1 MGYSFI
7 MEKYNAGKIE
17 RKWRKRWA
25 AGRLSDSRL
34 KEKRYV
40 LDMFPYTSGEGLHV
54 GHVESYTATDIYS
67 RFLRMRGYN
76 VLHPQGWDA
85 FGLPAENYAIKT
97 GIHPAETIRKA
108 ISVFKRQIN
117 SMGFSYDW
125 EREINSSEPEYYKW
139 TQWFFLLL
147 YKNGLAYKQKA
158 RVNWCEKCQTVLANE
173 QAEGGKCERCES
185 PVIQKDLEQW
195 FFKITDF
202 IEDQNYKGRKI
213 KGLIGGLDDV
223 DWPDSTKQIQKNWIG
238 RSEGAMV
245 KFSLKSEKIGVEK
258 EIGIYTTRADTLF
271 GCSYFVLSPEHPLVG
286 EFRESI
292 SNWSEVEKYRIK
304 ARKKTE
310 LERTDLAKEKT
321 GVKLEGVL
329 AVNPVNGGE
338 IPVFIADY
346 VLADYGTG
354 AVMAVP
360 AHDQRDWEFA
370 TKYKLP
376 LVEVL
381 KGGDIK
387 KEAFVGDGP
396 HINSSFLNGLN
407 KEETTTKIVNW
418 LEKKKL
424 GGRAV
429 NYKIRDWLVSRQRY
443 WGAPIPI
450 IYCEKCGEVPVPEK
464 DLPVELPKDVDFM
477 PTGESPLKYSKKFQN
492 VKCPKC
498 GAAAKRES
506 DTMDTFVCSSWY
518 YLRYADPKNSKE
530 FASKKEL
537 KKWLP
542 VDFYIGGAD
551 HTVLHLLYSRFFTK
565 VLRKYGFVDFDEP
578 FLKLRHQ
585 GTILAENGTK
595 MSKSKGNVVNPDDIV
610 AEYGADIL
618 RLYEMFMG
626 PLEDAKPWNMK
637 GIIGIKRFLEKVW
650 SLGNKIGDGK
660 DHELEKLL
668 HKTIKKVT
676 EDIEEFKFN
685 TAISQLM
692 IFINEAGKNGGVSL
706 EIWKIFLILLAPFA
720 PHIAEELWERLG
732 EKKSIFLEKWPLYDA
747 KIIQEKNIRI
757 IIQINGKV
765 RDVIEVEAGISEK
778 EIEKMALS
786 RDKIQKW
793 LENKKPKKVIYI
805 PEKLI
810 NLVM

>member
-1 MGYSFI
+1 M
-7 MEKYNAGKIE
+7 
-17 RKWRKRWA
+17 
-25 AGRLSDSRL
+25 
-34 KEKRYV
+34 
-40 LDMFPYTSGEGLHV
+40 
-54 GHVESYTATDIYS
+54 GHVESYTATDIYA
-67 RFLRMRGYN
+67 RFSRMRGYN
-76 VLHPQGWDA
+76 VLYPQGWDA
-85 FGLPAENYAIKT
+85 FGLPAENYAIKM
-97 GIHPAETIRKA
+97 GIHPAETVKKA

-117 SMGFSYDW
+117 SLGFSYDW
-125 EREINSSEPEYYKW
+125 EREINSSEAEYYKW
-139 TQWFFLLL
+139 TQWFFLLF
-147 YKNGLAYKQKA
+147 YKNGLAYKKKA

-213 KGLIGGLDDV
+213 KGLISGLDDV
-223 DWPDSTKQIQKNWIG
+223 DWPESTKQIQKNWIG
-238 RSEGAMV
+238 RSEGAAV
-245 KFSLKSEKIGVEK
+245 KFSLKSEKFGLEK
-258 EIGIYTTRADTLF
+258 GIGIYTTRADTLF

-286 EFRESI
+286 EFRESV
-292 SNWSEVEKYRIK
+292 SNWSEVEKYRVK

-310 LERTDLAKEKT
+310 LERTDLAKKKT

-370 TKYKLP
+370 RKYKLS

-381 KGGDIK
+381 KGGDVE

-396 HINSSFLNGLN
+396 HINSSFLDGLN
-407 KEETTTKIVNW
+407 KEKATEKIVDW

-424 GGRAV
+424 GGRTV
-429 NYKIRDWLVSRQRY
+429 NYKLRDWLVSRQRY

-450 IYCEKCGEVPVPEK
+450 IYCEKCGAVPVPEK
-464 DLPVELPKDVDFM
+464 DLPVKLPRDVDFM
-477 PTGESPLKYSKKFQN
+477 PTGESPLKYAKKFQN

-530 FASKKEL
+530 FAGKKAL

-542 VDFYIGGAD
+542 VDIYVGGAE
-551 HTVLHLLYSRFFTK
+551 HSVLHLLYARFFAK
-565 VLRKYGFVDFDEP
+565 VLQKYGLVDFNEP

-585 GTILAENGTK
+585 GTILAEDGTK
-595 MSKSKGNVVNPDDIV
+595 MSKSKGNVVNPDKIV

-626 PLEDAKPWNMK
+626 PLEDAKPWNTK
-637 GIIGIKRFLEKVW
+637 GIMGVKRFLEKVW
-650 SLGNKIGDGK
+650 RRGNKIDNIK
-660 DHELEKLL
+660 DNNLEKLL

-685 TAISQLM
+685 TAISQMM
-692 IFINEAGKNGGVSL
+692 IFANEAEKSGSVSL
-706 EIWKIFLILLAPFA
+706 EVWKKFLLLLSPFA
-720 PHIAEELWERLG
+720 PHIAEELWEIMKAASVKTMASRR
-732 EKKSIFLEKWPLYDA
+732 SIFLEKWPSYDA
-747 KIIQEKNIRI
+747 EIIQEKNVKI
-757 IIQINGKV
+757 IIQINGKM
-765 RDVIEVEAGISEK
+765 RDIIEVEAGISEK
-778 EIEKMALS
+778 EIEKLALS
-786 RDKIQKW
+786 REKIQKW
-793 LENKKPKKVIYI
+793 TDGEKPKKVIYI
-805 PEKLI
+805 PERLV